1 MDTLKKRLLT
11 ALQESKG
18 NVFIACI
25 NANVSRSTFYNYFN
39 QDKEFKQQ
47 VNEINESAI
56 DHVESKLMQKIDEGE
71 TTAIIFYLKTK
82 GRKRGYS
89 EKIEVQ
95 ETVIRNKPEWLM

>member
-11 ALQESKG
+11 ALHESKG

-39 QDKEFKQQ
+39 QDTEFKQQ
-47 VNEINESAI
+47 VSEINESAI

-71 TTAIIFYLKTK
+71 TVAIIFYLKTK
-82 GRKRGYS
+82 GRKRGYA
-89 EKIEVQ
+89 EKLTIE
-95 ETVIRNKPEWLM
+95 ETAPKKKPDWLL